1 MGEYAVYI
9 HLDLLDS
16 VPGRGEQRRRI
27 MNFIRSLAENPHT
40 PGDYTD
46 QDKSQRTRQIKIVA
60 RYAITYWVDEPVR
73 SVMIVGV
80 RPADQ

>member
-1 MGEYAVYI
+1 MEAYAVYI
-9 HLDLLDS
+9 HLDLLEL
-16 VPGRGEQRRRI
+16 VPGRGEQRKQI

-46 QDKSQRTRQIKIVA
+46 QDESLRTRQIKIVA
-60 RYAITYWVDEPVR
+60 RYAITYWVDDPVG

-80 RPADQ
+80 RLADR